1 MLLSVSANLKHA
13 AMLKR
18 LGYDALD
25 VDLCNVIYS
34 GSLHDILKADGY
46 DVCYCLNTTG
56 GALCST
62 GGFFA

>member
-25 VDLCNVIYS
+25 VDLCNVI
-34 GSLHDILKADGY
+34 LR
-46 DVCYCLNTTG
+46 
-56 GALCST
+56 
-62 GGFFA
+62 